1 MMRARKAET
10 VGVTAV
16 AALACACIGTAAPSL
31 LPAAFNAG
39 GGSQTGSVV
48 RCISSVGQ
56 PVGGGFLSSASHL
69 ARSGMLFS
77 PLLDPSRDADA
88 NGVPDE
94 DSPDDDSD
102 GLADLVEILG
112 TSFSPATATD
122 SLRRDT
128 DGDGISDRNESVAGT
143 DPLDPTALLRIL
155 AVGGTPAGLR
165 LEWSARGGRTYD
177 LIGATNVAGLSA
189 GGASQTV
196 TAGTGTGTWQVT
208 RASATNAWPAG
219 TQFITIRPQ

>member
-1 MMRARKAET
+1 MRARTSQT
-10 VGVTAV
+10 VGAAAV
-16 AALACACIGTAAPSL
+16 AVLVCACIGTAAPSL
-31 LPAAFNAG
+31 LPAAFNTG

-56 PVGGGFLSSASHL
+56 PVGGGFLSSASYV

-88 NGVPDE
+88 DGVPDE
-94 DSPDDDSD
+94 DSPDDDAD
-102 GLADLVEILG
+102 GLTDLQEILG
-112 TSFSPATATD
+112 SSFSPATTTD

-128 DGDGISDRNESVAGT
+128 DGDGISDRDESVAGT

-165 LEWSARGGRTYD
+165 IEWTARGGRTYG
-177 LIGATNVAGLSA
+177 LLGATNVVGLAA
-189 GGASQTV
+189 GGALQTV

-208 RASATNAWPAG
+208 RASATNSWPAG
-219 TQFITIRPQ
+219 AQFMTIRPQ